1 MAAEEERLP
10 RLVRSST
17 PARGWLN
24 VMDRR
29 DHEIGVCDI
38 HRPCAAIASGQ
49 PFALTG
55 AVGAA
60 YCRRV

>member
-1 MAAEEERLP
+1 
-10 RLVRSST
+10 
-17 PARGWLN
+17 
-24 VMDRR
+24 MDRR